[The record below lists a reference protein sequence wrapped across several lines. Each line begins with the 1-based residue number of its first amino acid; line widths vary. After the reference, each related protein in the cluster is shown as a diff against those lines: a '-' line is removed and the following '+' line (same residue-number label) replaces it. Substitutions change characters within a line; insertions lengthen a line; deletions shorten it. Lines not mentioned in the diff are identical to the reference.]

1 MGDEKRKYLRFECLV
16 PVELIEFGG
25 EEGAAA
31 GEAVIEDISRE
42 GLRMILSLD
51 LDLTPGANVDLKV
64 HAPEEPETCSVSGA
78 IMWSQTKG
86 QKLVV
91 GIKIR
96 KMDDCARNKFLDI
109 GYAKWLESRIAEKNG
124 KKPSPLPVD

>member
-16 PVELIEFGG
+16 PVDLIEFGG
-25 EEGAAA
+25 EGGVEPG
-31 GEAVIEDISRE
+31 GAVIEDISRE
-42 GLRMILSLD
+42 GLRLILSLG
-51 LDLTPGANVDLKV
+51 LDLTPGAEVDLKV

-78 IMWSQTKG
+78 IIWSKTKN
-86 QKLVV
+86 QKLEV

-109 GYAKWLESRIAEKNG
+109 GYAKWLESRIAEKKG
-124 KKPSPLPVD
+124 KKP